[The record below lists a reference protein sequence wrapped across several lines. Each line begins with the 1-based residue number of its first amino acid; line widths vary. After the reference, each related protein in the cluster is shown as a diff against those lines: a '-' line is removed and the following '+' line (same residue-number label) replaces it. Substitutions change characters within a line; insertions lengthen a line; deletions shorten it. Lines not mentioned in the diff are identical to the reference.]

1 MYLRRR
7 KITPTLG
14 RMLRF
19 KPINKDFTPS
29 FQNAQVQASII
40 KTDSE
45 SLREIYQKPGDS
57 SQETNIKSLV
67 SSGGSLGSDNS
78 LEDNLKSSY
87 KTGRRNQVVN

>member
-1 MYLRRR
+1 M
-7 KITPTLG
+7 
-14 RMLRF
+14 
-19 KPINKDFTPS
+19 DFTPS
-29 FQNAQVQASII
+29 FQDAQVQSSTLKI
-40 KTDSE
+40 DSK
-45 SLREIYQKPGDS
+45 SLWEIYQKPEDS